1 MSMSVEDAT
10 KVREG
15 FPKPFPNIPNNVVE
29 QLRLNGKVLVV
40 NGAAD
45 GLGYAVAEGYAE
57 AGGNVALWYNSNDAA
72 VEKARLLSEQ
82 HGIKASAYKVDVSD
96 SQQIQDAL
104 KAVLEDFGKID
115 VYVANAGECFLAID
129 HGILDRANKSVVGMA
144 ISKPILEQTL
154 EEYRKQMS
162 VNVDGVVFSAKYA
175 GAIFKRQGFG
185 NFIITSSMS
194 AHIVNVP
201 TDQPVYNG
209 SKAFITHFG
218 KSLAREWRDFA
229 RVNIVS
235 PGFFD
240 TKMGASP
247 EALNEAYRMAVLGR
261 QGHVKE
267 IKGLYLYLASDASTY
282 MTGSDLLID
291 GGYVLP

>member
-1 MSMSVEDAT
+1 MSMTFEDCA

-15 FPKPFPNIPNNVVE
+15 FPKPFPDTPSNVVE
-29 QLRLNGKVLVV
+29 QLRLNGKVVV
-40 NGAAD
+40 ITGAAD
-45 GLGYAVAEGYAE
+45 GIGLAVATAMAE
-57 AGGNVALWYNSNDAA
+57 AGGNVALWYNSNTAA
-72 VEKARLLSEQ
+72 VDRAQDLVNQ
-82 HGIKASAYKVDVSD
+82 HGVKASAYKVDVSD
-96 SQQIQDAL
+96 VSQVQETLQTVL
-104 KAVLEDFGKID
+104 KDFGKID
-115 VYVANAGECFLAID
+115 VFVANA
-129 HGILDRANKSVVGMA
+129 GMA
-144 ISKPILEQTL
+144 ISKPILEQTID
-154 EEYRKQMS
+154 EYKKQLS
-162 VNVDGVVFSAKYA
+162 VNMDGVVFTAKYA
-175 GAIFKRQGFG
+175 GEIFKRQGFG

-201 TDQPVYNG
+201 TDQPVYNAT
-209 SKAFITHFG
+209 KAFITHFG
-218 KSLAREWRDFA
+218 KSLAREWREFA

-247 EALNEAYRMAVLGR
+247 LAINEAYRMSAFGR

-282 MTGSDLLID
+282 MTGSDILID

>member
-10 KVREG
+10 KTRDG
-15 FPKPFPNIPNNVVE
+15 FPKPFPNISSNVME
-29 QLRLNGKVLVV
+29 QLRLNDKVCIV

-57 AGGNVALWYNSNDAA
+57 AGGDVALWYNSNDAA
-72 VEKARLLSEQ
+72 LAKARSLSEK
-82 HGIKASAYKVDVSD
+82 HGIKASAYQVDVSD
-96 SQQIQDAL
+96 AQQIQGAL
-104 KAVLEDFGKID
+104 KKVLDDFGKID
-115 VYVANAGECFLAID
+115 VYVANAG
-129 HGILDRANKSVVGMA
+129 MA
-144 ISKPILEQTL
+144 ISKPILEQTI
-154 EEYRKQMS
+154 EEYKKQMS
-162 VNVDGVVFSAKYA
+162 VNGEYLACGAPAKLACTNSHAVDGVVYSAKYV
-175 GAIFKRQGFG
+175 GEIFKHQGFG

-218 KSLAREWRDFA
+218 KSLAREWREFA

>member
-1 MSMSVEDAT
+1 MSMGFQECAV
-10 KVREG
+10 VRDG
-15 FPKPFPNIPNNVVE
+15 FPRPFPDTPSNVLA
-29 QLRLNGKVLVV
+29 QFSMTGKVVV
-40 NGAAD
+40 VTGAAD
-45 GLGYAVAEGYAE
+45 GIGYAVSEAMAE
-57 AGGNVALWYNSNDAA
+57 ANAHVALWYNTNDAA
-72 VEKARLLSEQ
+72 IEKAASLAKM
-82 HGIKASAYKVDVSD
+82 HGVKTATYKVDISD
-96 SQQIQDAL
+96 PKQVQDAVT
-104 KAVLEDFGKID
+104 KVMADFGRID
-115 VYVANAGECFLAID
+115 VFVANA
-129 HGILDRANKSVVGMA
+129 GMA

-162 VNVDGVVFSAKYA
+162 VNVDGVVLCAKYA
-175 GAIFKRQGFG
+175 GEVFKRQGSG
-185 NFIITSSMS
+185 NLIITSSMS

-209 SKAFITHFG
+209 TKAYVTHFG
-218 KSLAREWRDFA
+218 KSLAREWREFA

-247 EALNEAYRMAVLGR
+247 FAINEAYRMAVLGR
-261 QGHVKE
+261 QGHTKE

-282 MTGSDLLID
+282 TTGADIIID